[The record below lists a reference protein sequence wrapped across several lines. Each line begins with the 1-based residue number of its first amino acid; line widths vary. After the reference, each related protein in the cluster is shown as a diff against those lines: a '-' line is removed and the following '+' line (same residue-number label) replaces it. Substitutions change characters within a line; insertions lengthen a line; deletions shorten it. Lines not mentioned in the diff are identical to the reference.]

1 MLNKSKI
8 HDFKGSI
15 LGNMGI
21 TAVNRDC
28 FVEGFFFLCFL
39 KDMGFD
45 VPAMVLPPL
54 EIIARVAAI
63 CDSRDCRMDVG
74 FKVKVLADP
83 APSHWLQSP
92 PGRRAIIQ
100 LAQHN

>member
-1 MLNKSKI
+1 MTL
-8 HDFKGSI
+8 KGPSREI
-15 LGNMGI
+15 WESQLSSG
-21 TAVNRDC
+21 TALWRV
-28 FVEGFFFLCFL
+28 FFFLCFL

>member
-1 MLNKSKI
+1 MWESQLST
-8 HDFKGSI
+8 G
-15 LGNMGI
+15 
-21 TAVNRDC
+21 TALWT
-28 FVEGFFFLCFL
+28 FFPPLCFL
-39 KDMGFD
+39 KDMFFD

-54 EIIARVAAI
+54 EIIARVAVI
-63 CDSRDCRMDVG
+63 CDRRVCRTDVG
-74 FKVKVLADP
+74 FKVKVLADA